1 MALRE
6 LTDLVRT
13 VERRV
18 RERHPELALTATVAG
33 AVPQVVEQDDD
44 RLEQVL
50 SLLLHHAAV
59 AGGDERVTL
68 IVSPA
73 GHDGPRRRLR
83 FEVRDHSMPADRLAL
98 ENPEESGGLSPALF
112 RRLLAGLTHELG
124 AHRSALNGSTWWFVV
139 SLRPV
144 EQSGARSPRV
154 LVADDNPVNRKVARH
169 LLTRIGCT
177 VDVVEDGSQAV
188 AASRGGVY
196 DLILMDCQMPT
207 MDGWTA
213 AAAIRRSEG
222 TQRRTPIVACTSLTA
237 LDNRRRCL
245 EVGMDGFLDKPIRAA
260 EVAHMVSQWIE
271 GGA

>member
-1 MALRE
+1 MAQRE

-18 RERHPELALTATVAG
+18 RERHPELALAATLAG
-33 AVPQVVEQDDD
+33 AVPQRVEQDDD

-50 SLLLHHAAV
+50 SLLVHHAAV
-59 AGGDERVTL
+59 AGKDERVTL
-68 IVSPA
+68 VVSSA
-73 GHDGPRRRLR
+73 GHDGPRRRVR
-83 FEVRDHSMPADRLAL
+83 FEVRDHAMPADRLAL

-112 RRLLAGLTHELG
+112 RRLLSGLTQEVG

-139 SLRPV
+139 SLRPAL
-144 EQSGARSPRV
+144 QSGGRSPRV

-169 LLTRIGCT
+169 LLTKVGCT

-188 AASRGGVY
+188 AASRDEIY

-222 TQRRTPIVACTSLTA
+222 SRRRTPIVACTSLTA

-245 EVGMDGFLDKPIRAA
+245 EVGMDGFLDKPMREAD
-260 EVAHMVSQWIE
+260 VADVVNQWIE